1 MTTQNALVFVVR
13 YDINNASAVSRI
25 ECHAVQISY
34 ELLTLQKLNY
44 LALSCKLGVENII
57 YS

>member
-13 YDINNASAVSRI
+13 YDMDNASVVTRI
-25 ECHAVQISY
+25 EWHAVQISF

-44 LALSCKLGVENII
+44 LAFSCKLGVENMI